1 MKRKALD
8 LIRRTLKEYGIT
20 KMPVFVST
28 RLIDKGLFFAIKCPA
43 KQKILL
49 PFIIVNLKQKGWTEI
64 LAHELAH
71 YITYYIFNEPGHTKN
86 FLYIYQHIT
95 ASWNLF
101 LKSEKAK
108 KYLIK
113 QNRRRISL
121 KLLLAALKKIG

>member
-1 MKRKALD
+1 MRRRALD

-28 RLIDKGLFFAIKCPA
+28 RLIDKGLFFAFRCPS
-43 KQKILL
+43 KPKILL
-49 PFIIVNLKQKGWTEI
+49 TVIIVNLKQKSWLEI

-71 YITYYIFNEPGHTKN
+71 YITYYIFAESDHTKN

-101 LKSEKAK
+101 LDAEKAK

-113 QNRRRISL
+113 QNRRRISI
-121 KLLLAALKKIG
+121 KMLLAALKKNG